1 MAGDAAMSVL
11 LEMHE
16 VSKAFGATRALDG
29 VSMAVDAGEVRR

>member
-16 VSKAFGATRALDG
+16 VSKTFGATRRWSA
-29 VSMAVDAGEVRR
+29 SQ